1 MADPCARLYGQVGG
15 TAGAVKGEPVRVFQH
30 QSRAAISDKAVDCRR
45 FNAVSVE
52 VQPTGTGPSATARIL
67 GGSSEG
73 GVYTLL
79 PDPNAE
85 QTITTATI
93 FDVVVGSAWVKVQLA
108 DVTGTFVSGQGFTVI
123 VTPYVS
129 PGQSRLDVEVQ
140 AEPSGDGTYS
150 TATGTA
156 ADVGSSST
164 LVLNAN
170 TSRKYALFVNDSDT
184 AIYLALGQA
193 AVVNEGIRLN
203 PSGGSYEMDAKL
215 GNLYRG
221 AMYAIHGE
229 TGTKRLVV
237 YEGT

>member
-1 MADPCARLYGQVGG
+1 MADPRARLSGG
-15 TAGAVKGEPVRVFQH
+15 SGSHVKGDPVQVFQY
-30 QSRAAISDKAVDCRR
+30 QSRAAISDKAVDCRQY
-45 FNAVSVE
+45 NAVSVE
-52 VQPTGTGPSATARIL
+52 VQPTGTGPSATVRIL
-67 GGSSEG
+67 GSSSEG
-73 GVYTLL
+73 GVFTLL

-85 QTITTATI
+85 QTITAATI

-108 DVTGTFVSGQGFTVI
+108 DITGSFVSGQGFTIV

-156 ADVGSSST
+156 VDVGTSST
-164 LVLNAN
+164 LVLSAN
-170 TSRKYALFVNDSDT
+170 TSRKYAVFVNDSDT
-184 AIYLALGQA
+184 SIYLALGQA
-193 AVVNEGIRLN
+193 AVASEGIRLN

-221 AMYAIHGE
+221 AVYAIHGS
-229 TGTKRLVV
+229 TGTKRLVA
-237 YEGT
+237 YEGI